1 LWQECAAILEADGE
15 LATQLPSYEPRQQQ
29 LTMAHAVCQAIE
41 NQQCLVVEAGTG
53 VGKTF
58 AYLVPIVISRNKTII
73 ATGTKNLQDQL
84 FNRDLPF
91 IQKLLKIPVK
101 TALLKGRANYLCR
114 YRIQHNQAADSINS
128 QLSKAFAKITHQ
140 LPSLKTGEI
149 SEIEG
154 VSEDHKIWPLVTS
167 TIDNCLN
174 QECGF
179 YNDCFLV
186 KARRKAQNADVIVIN
201 HHLYFANSILEQ
213 NDTAELLPR
222 PEVVVFDEAHQ
233 LPDIASHFFGKQIS
247 LRQIITYFNDL
258 KIEWQ
263 LAASDQIQLP
273 DVLSRIEKS
282 LLDMQKILSQVG
294 IRHTWNLVDTHDQ
307 LVVLRRHLD
316 EEFEFLLSLL
326 EQLSDRSKG
335 LQLCLERGQRLIHL
349 FLELTHTNELS
360 SVHWYEVYQSGF
372 SIYFTPLDIAQ
383 QCQNLYKKN
392 QQSWIFTSA
401 TLSINKQVA
410 HFAKAIG
417 VEDAV
422 QICLS
427 SPFDYQRQALLYV
440 PRYLGHPNSSQY
452 IKKLLEAVLPIM
464 EILKGRTMFLFTSHI
479 ALNQAFH
486 LLESMTQLQLL
497 AQGSIAKD
505 QLIQAFI
512 SQPKSVLLATQ
523 SFWEGVDIK
532 GDGLSCVIIDKL
544 PFMHLDNPVLQARM
558 ADMRRRGLNP
568 FNEYQ
573 LPMAATS
580 LQQGAGRLI
589 RDGKDQGI
597 LIIGDPRLVH
607 RNYGPWLVANL
618 PPMRRTRNLS
628 TVKQML
634 EKIN

>member
-1 LWQECAAILEADGE
+1 
-15 LATQLPSYEPRQQQ
+15 
-29 LTMAHAVCQAIE
+29 
-41 NQQCLVVEAGTG
+41 
-53 VGKTF
+53 
-58 AYLVPIVISRNKTII
+58 
-73 ATGTKNLQDQL
+73 
-84 FNRDLPF
+84 
-91 IQKLLKIPVK
+91 
-101 TALLKGRANYLCR
+101 
-114 YRIQHNQAADSINS
+114 
-128 QLSKAFAKITHQ
+128 
-140 LPSLKTGEI
+140 
-149 SEIEG
+149 
-154 VSEDHKIWPLVTS
+154 
-167 TIDNCLN
+167 
-174 QECGF
+174 
-179 YNDCFLV
+179 
-186 KARRKAQNADVIVIN
+186 
-201 HHLYFANSILEQ
+201 
-213 NDTAELLPR
+213 
-222 PEVVVFDEAHQ
+222 
-233 LPDIASHFFGKQIS
+233 
-247 LRQIITYFNDL
+247 
-258 KIEWQ
+258 
-263 LAASDQIQLP
+263 
-273 DVLSRIEKS
+273 
-282 LLDMQKILSQVG
+282 
-294 IRHTWNLVDTHDQ
+294 
-307 LVVLRRHLD
+307 
-316 EEFEFLLSLL
+316 
-326 EQLSDRSKG
+326 
-335 LQLCLERGQRLIHL
+335 
-349 FLELTHTNELS
+349 
-360 SVHWYEVYQSGF
+360 
-372 SIYFTPLDIAQ
+372 
-383 QCQNLYKKN
+383 
-392 QQSWIFTSA
+392 
-401 TLSINKQVA
+401 LSINKQVA